1 MVAQQNSV
9 HFNVWVC
16 FEARLF
22 NILLSVPVFLLLFPF
37 LPDTLLLQH
46 MLMRFFFFLQ
56 FSPHLFRPLPLWRA
70 RDPVESS
77 MLHSLAVHSSV
88 KKSCISCLTGF
99 AGCRSNFR
107 MAGHLVF
114 ICRRWCER
122 AAVTDGNVY
131 LCRSR
136 MPPTF
141 SSNHWRS
148 SERNKLELQK

>member
-1 MVAQQNSV
+1 MVDFHETVAQQNSV
-9 HFNVWVC
+9 HFNVRVC
-16 FEARLF
+16 FEAMLF
-22 NILLSVPVFLLLFPF
+22 NILLSVPVFLFLFPF
-37 LPDTLLLQH
+37 LPDTLLASCWCV
-46 MLMRFFFFLQ
+46 FLQ
-56 FSPHLFRPLPLWRA
+56 FSPHLFPPLPLWPA
-70 RDPVESS
+70 RDSVESS
-77 MLHSLAVHSSV
+77 MLRSQAVHTSV
-88 KKSCISCLTGF
+88 KKSCISCVTGF

-107 MAGHLVF
+107 TAGHLVF

-148 SERNKLELQK
+148 SERNKLE

>member
-1 MVAQQNSV
+1 MAQQNSV
-9 HFNVWVC
+9 HFNLWVC

-22 NILLSVPVFLLLFPF
+22 NILLSLPVFLLLFPF
-37 LPDTLLLQH
+37 LPDTLFAATH
-46 MLMRFFFFLQ
+46 ADAFFLH
-56 FSPHLFRPLPLWRA
+56 FSPLVFRPLPLWRA
-70 RDPVESS
+70 REPVEPS
-77 MLHSLAVHSSV
+77 MLHSLAVHTSV

-107 MAGHLVF
+107 TAGHLVI
-114 ICRRWCER
+114 ICSRLCER